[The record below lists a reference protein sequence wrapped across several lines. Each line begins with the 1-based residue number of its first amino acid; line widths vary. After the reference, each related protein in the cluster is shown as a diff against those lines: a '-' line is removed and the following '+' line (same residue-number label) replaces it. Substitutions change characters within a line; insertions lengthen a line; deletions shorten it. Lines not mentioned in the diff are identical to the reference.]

1 MNTQNTRLLGYLKKY
16 GNITQFE
23 ALSEL
28 GIFRLASRINDLKNK
43 GYKITGQ
50 MVNVENRFGE
60 TIKIKKYFMEQENGL
75 F

>member
-1 MNTQNTRLLGYLKKY
+1 MTSTQNTRLLVYLKKY

-43 GYKITGQ
+43 GHNIIGQ
-50 MVNVENRFGE
+50 MVDVENRFGE
-60 TIKIKKYFMEQENGL
+60 KVKIKRYFLVENY
-75 F
+75 

>member
-16 GNITQFE
+16 GNITQLE

-43 GYKITGQ
+43 GHNIIGQ
-50 MVNVENRFGE
+50 MVDVENRFGE
-60 TIKIKKYFMEQENGL
+60 KVKIKRYFLVENY
-75 F
+75 

>member
-16 GNITQFE
+16 GNITQLE

-28 GIFRLASRINDLKNK
+28 GIFRLASRISDLKNK